1 MEFIPVEFRA
11 LLIGMAG
18 AAAQSAARLVLVLI
32 GGFIA
37 ARVLR
42 MLVSQL
48 ERVLVT
54 AGERAGA
61 LPGDTRSRV
70 ATLTGVL
77 RTLALVVLWSVVAV
91 ICLSQLGLDV
101 RPILAG
107 AGIVGLAVGFG
118 AQHLV
123 RDVIAG
129 FFLVLE
135 DQVRV
140 GDVAVVNGT
149 GGLVEAVTFRTITLR
164 DLAGTVHIFPNGAV
178 TTLANMTRGWSGY
191 VVDAEVSYK
200 EDPDRVIAVMRR
212 VADELRRD
220 PAHGPLI
227 LEPIEILG
235 VDAFK
240 DTSVV
245 IKARLKTLPIQ
256 QWTVGREYRRRLVLA
271 FSAEGIEV
279 PTRTLQVAEPGKPL
293 LVLLVHGAG
302 GGEGGTAA
310 MSPGG

>member
-1 MEFIPVEFRA
+1 MEFASVDIQRF
-11 LLIGMAG
+11 LTGIAG
-18 AAAQSAARLVLVLI
+18 AVAQSAGRLALVLVGGLI
-32 GGFIA
+32 L

-42 MLVSQL
+42 TLLGQL
-48 ERVLVT
+48 ERVLVR
-54 AGERAGA
+54 AGERSGA
-61 LPGDTRSRV
+61 LAAAARSRV
-70 ATLTGVL
+70 TTLTSVL

-118 AQHLV
+118 AQYLV

-149 GGLVEAVTFRTITLR
+149 GGLVETVTFRTIVLR
-164 DLAGTVHIFPNGAV
+164 DLAGTVHIFQNGAV
-178 TTLANMTRGWSGY
+178 TTLANMTRDWSGY
-191 VVDAEVSYK
+191 VVDVEVAFR
-200 EDPDRVIAVMRR
+200 EDPDRVMAVMRR
-212 VADELRRD
+212 IGDELRAD

-227 LEPIEILG
+227 LEPIEIFG
-235 VDAFK
+235 VDGFK
-240 DTSVV
+240 EASIV

-256 QWTVGREYRRRLVLA
+256 QWRVGREYRRRLVQA
-271 FSAEGIEV
+271 FAAEGIDNPARV
-279 PTRTLQVAEPGKPL
+279 LQVGDAGQPL
-293 LVLLVHGAG
+293 PVLLMQ
-302 GGEGGTAA
+302 AA
-310 MSPGG
+310 SGDQKAPLPDERH

>member
-1 MEFIPVEFRA
+1 MELVSSDFRE
-11 LLIGMAG
+11 LLTGF
-18 AAAQSAARLVLVLI
+18 AATVAHSARRLPLVLI
-32 GGFIA
+32 AAFILARGVRAGGRPGA
-37 ARVLR
+37 VAAVTRARV
-42 MLVSQL
+42 S
-48 ERVLVT
+48 
-54 AGERAGA
+54 A
-61 LPGDTRSRV
+61 
-70 ATLTGVL
+70 LTGVL
-77 RTLALVVLWSVVAV
+77 RTLAHVALWSVVAM

-118 AQHLV
+118 AQYLV

-149 GGLVEAVTFRTITLR
+149 GGLVETVTFRTIALR
-164 DLAGTVHIFPNGAV
+164 DLAGTVHVFPNGAV

-191 VVDAEVSYK
+191 VIDVEIAYH
-200 EDPDRVIAVMRR
+200 EDPDRVIAIMRQ
-212 VADELRRD
+212 VGEELRAD

-227 LEPIEILG
+227 LEPIEIFG

-240 DTSVV
+240 ESSVV

-256 QWTVGREYRRRLVLA
+256 QWGVGREYRRRLVHA
-271 FSAEGIEV
+271 FAAGGVENPARV
-279 PTRTLQVAEPGKPL
+279 LQVGEPGRPL
-293 LVLLVHGAG
+293 PVLLMQGAAG
-302 GGEGGTAA
+302 GDA
-310 MSPGG
+310 SPVPR

>member
-1 MEFIPVEFRA
+1 M
-11 LLIGMAG
+11 
-18 AAAQSAARLVLVLI
+18 
-32 GGFIA
+32 
-37 ARVLR
+37 
-42 MLVSQL
+42 
-48 ERVLVT
+48 
-54 AGERAGA
+54 
-61 LPGDTRSRV
+61 
-70 ATLTGVL
+70 
-77 RTLALVVLWSVVAV
+77 

-118 AQHLV
+118 AQYLV

-149 GGLVEAVTFRTITLR
+149 GGLVETVTFRTIALR
-164 DLAGTVHIFPNGAV
+164 DLAGTVHVFPNGAV

-191 VVDAEVSYK
+191 VIDVEIAYH
-200 EDPDRVIAVMRR
+200 EDPDRVIAIMRQ
-212 VADELRRD
+212 VGEELRAD

-227 LEPIEILG
+227 LEPIEIFG

-240 DTSVV
+240 ESSVV

-256 QWTVGREYRRRLVLA
+256 QWGVGREYRRRLVHA
-271 FSAEGIEV
+271 FAAGGVENPARV
-279 PTRTLQVAEPGKPL
+279 LQVGEPGRPL
-293 LVLLVHGAG
+293 PVLLMQGAAG
-302 GGEGGTAA
+302 GDA
-310 MSPGG
+310 SPVPR

>member
-1 MEFIPVEFRA
+1 MELVSSDFRE
-11 LLIGMAG
+11 LLTGFAATVAHSAG
-18 AAAQSAARLVLVLI
+18 RLALVLI
-32 GGFIA
+32 AGFIL

-42 MLVSQL
+42 TLLVQL
-48 ERVLVT
+48 ERVLVR
-54 AGERAGA
+54 AGERTGA
-61 LPGDTRSRV
+61 VAAVTRARV
-70 ATLTGVL
+70 STLTGVL
-77 RTLALVVLWSVVAV
+77 RTLAHVALWSVVAM

-118 AQHLV
+118 AQYLV

-149 GGLVEAVTFRTITLR
+149 GGLVETVTFRTIALR
-164 DLAGTVHIFPNGAV
+164 DLAGTVHVFPNGAV

-191 VVDAEVSYK
+191 VIDVEIAYH
-200 EDPDRVIAVMRR
+200 EDPDRVIAIMRR
-212 VADELRRD
+212 VGEELRAD

-227 LEPIEILG
+227 LEPIEIFG

-240 DTSVV
+240 ESSVV

-256 QWTVGREYRRRLVLA
+256 QWGVGREYRRRLMHA
-271 FSAEGIEV
+271 FAAEGVENPARV
-279 PTRTLQVAEPGKPL
+279 LQVGEPGRPL
-293 LVLLVHGAG
+293 PVLLMQGPAG
-302 GGEGGTAA
+302 GDA
-310 MSPGG
+310 SPVPR

>member
-1 MEFIPVEFRA
+1 MEFVSADIQR
-11 LLIGMAG
+11 LLTGIAG
-18 AAAQSAARLVLVLI
+18 TVAQSAGRLALALV
-32 GGFIA
+32 GGFIL

-42 MLVSQL
+42 MLLVQL
-48 ERVLVT
+48 ERVLVR
-54 AGERAGA
+54 AGERTGA
-61 LPGDTRSRV
+61 LAAVTRSRV
-70 ATLTGVL
+70 ATLTSVL

-118 AQHLV
+118 AQYLV

-149 GGLVEAVTFRTITLR
+149 GGLVETVTFRTIVLR
-164 DLAGTVHIFPNGAV
+164 DLAGTLHIFQNGAV

-191 VVDAEVSYK
+191 VVDVEVSFR

-212 VADELRRD
+212 VGDELRAD

-227 LEPIEILG
+227 LEPIEVFG
-235 VDAFK
+235 VDGFK
-240 DTSVV
+240 EASLV

-256 QWTVGREYRRRLVLA
+256 QWTVGREYRRRLVQALA
-271 FSAEGIEV
+271 AEGIDNPARV
-279 PTRTLQVAEPGKPL
+279 LQVGDAGKPL
-293 LVLLVHGAG
+293 PVLLMRADASDQQAPV
-302 GGEGGTAA
+302 
-310 MSPGG
+310 PR